1 MSIQVKLDL
10 DGKVPIYKQ
19 LLEQFE
25 GAIRSGI
32 LIPGEQV
39 PSINDF
45 AKQLD
50 ISKETVKKAYGIL
63 SEKGLLVPQQ
73 GKGFYVAEP
82 SESTKPR
89 VLVLFDKL
97 SVIKE
102 ELFNSLSSALGDEA
116 EITILLHSQNVEIF
130 AYYLDTCLDKYDYYV
145 VSPHFPLDDKT
156 QAAVRKLLAR
166 IPNRKL
172 IMIDHWLQSYN
183 GNYGAVYQD
192 YENDIYEGLKQGL
205 EKLRTTSRLRVI
217 ILPSSLYGARISRG
231 VERFCIEYGIP
242 YEFMNSAPDEISPNE
257 TFLVLNAQL
266 DSGLASLA
274 KKIRAKGLEA
284 GKDVFIISYNEYEL
298 NEVVLNG
305 LTTVSADFRQMGR
318 TAAMMILNR
327 KIWKAH
333 CDFNMIRRS
342 TF

>member
-1 MSIQVKLDL
+1 MPVNIRLEHESKAPL
-10 DGKVPIYKQ
+10 YKQ

-25 GAIRSGI
+25 DAIRSGE

-39 PSINDF
+39 SSINDF
-45 AKQLD
+45 AKQLN

-63 SEKGLLVPQQ
+63 SEKGLLIPQQ

-82 SESTKPR
+82 GKTTKPR

-116 EITILLHSQNVEIF
+116 EITILLHNQNIDLF
-130 AYYLDTCLDKYDYYV
+130 AYYLDTTLDRYDYYV
-145 VSPHFPLDDKT
+145 ISPHFPLDDKI
-156 QAAVRKLLAR
+156 QAAARRLLAR
-166 IPNRKL
+166 VPNRKL
-172 IMIDHWLQSYN
+172 IMIDNWMQSYT

-205 EKLRTTSRLRVI
+205 DKLQTTSCLKVI
-217 ILPSSLYGARISRG
+217 ILPSSLYGKRISKG
-231 VERFCIEYGIP
+231 VERFCMEFGIP
-242 YEFMNSAPDEISPNE
+242 YEFMNSAPEIVSPNE
-257 TFLVLNAQL
+257 TYLVLNAQL
-266 DSGLASLA
+266 DSGLAALA
-274 KKIRAKGLEA
+274 QSIRKQNLEI
-284 GKDVFIISYNEYEL
+284 GKDVFIISYNEYDL
-298 NEVVLNG
+298 NDVVLNG
-305 LTTVSADFRQMGR
+305 LTTVSTDFKQMGR

-327 KIWKAH
+327 KIWKVH

>member
-1 MSIQVKLDL
+1 MSIQIKIDLEDKL
-10 DGKVPIYKQ
+10 PIYKQ

-25 GAIRSGI
+25 SAIRSGN
-32 LIPGEQV
+32 LLPGEQI

-45 AKQLD
+45 AVQLG
-50 ISKETVKKAYGIL
+50 ISKETVKKTYGIL
-63 SEKGLLVPQQ
+63 SEKGLLIPQQ
-73 GKGFYVAEP
+73 GKGFYVAELC
-82 SESTKPR
+82 ESSKPR
-89 VLVLFDKL
+89 ILVLFDKL

-102 ELFNSLSSALGDEA
+102 ELFNSLSSALGDNA
-116 EITILLHSQNVEIF
+116 EITILLHNQNTDLF
-130 AYYLDTCLDKYDYYV
+130 AYYLNESLDRYDYYL

-156 QAAVRKLLAR
+156 QAVVRKLMAR

-172 IMIDHWLQSYN
+172 IMIDYWLQNYI

-205 EKLRTTSRLRVI
+205 DKLRTTSCLRVI
-217 ILPSSLYGARISRG
+217 ILPSSLYGSRISKG
-231 VERFCIEYGIP
+231 VERFCIEHEIH
-242 YEFMNSAPDEISPNE
+242 YEFLNSAPDEISPNE

-266 DSGLASLA
+266 DSGLTSLA
-274 KKIRAKGLEA
+274 KKIRARGLEI
-284 GKDVFIISYNEYEL
+284 GKDVFIISYNEYAL

-305 LTTVSADFRQMGR
+305 LTTVSTDFRQMGL